1 MGDFGAICGACGRL
15 VDRDAAMTNLMASV
29 HSDGKLVFDALSDLH
44 DNTADVY
51 TARLLFVAMV
61 RIRVLEQRIE
71 EIKAEVARLE
81 AVARVGY

>member
-1 MGDFGAICGACGRL
+1 
-15 VDRDAAMTNLMASV
+15 MTNLMSSV
-29 HSDGKLVFDALSDLH
+29 HGDGRLVLDALGDLH
-44 DNTADVY
+44 DNTANIY